1 MPWAPTPVSTFI
13 HAATLV
19 TAGIYLMVRL
29 APFMTGSDLVILV
42 GCLTAFMAGVFGF
55 SKILNVLLLLA
66 LCSQLYM
73 MSGLGEYGA
82 EAGMLI

>member
-1 MPWAPTPVSTFI
+1 MFIVLCVLVGAMGKSAQILFHVWLADAMEGPTPVSTFNSCCY
-13 HAATLV
+13 LV

-55 SKILNVLLLLA
+55 FHRS
-66 LCSQLYM
+66 
-73 MSGLGEYGA
+73 
-82 EAGMLI
+82 